1 MSGDAIPGFEL
12 FEKISE
18 GSVYSSYK
26 ARQTALDRWVVLTL
40 MTPEFSADEERA
52 RGVLKEAKKVARL
65 KHSGILQVFDLGQ
78 EGGRIFLITEY
89 VEGASVEQL
98 LKSIGKLPAAKAL
111 EIVRAVADA
120 LDFAWVRA
128 SLIHG
133 GLTPGRIIIEQNLAK
148 LAGLGLAGLDAEQRG
163 GGREGSYLPLDRV
176 PGDRPTVRDDIYA
189 LGLIW
194 REMLTGLPT
203 VPEEVHGTSPTA
215 GNPPPGV
222 PLTDWKMVRRMTTPD
237 LEQRYSKWT
246 DVVRDFKVA
255 DGVGAVSQPVDKASV
270 SAPVSIPT
278 RERAPVEKPAIV
290 RSAPAKRFV
299 VAANL
304 EQNPVST
311 GGAPS
316 GGMTGE
322 KAAVPASGQPW
333 VGVSWAVVLV
343 VWLGVGWL
351 LWHLPQGTGL
361 DFTVRDLPPPVAM
374 IRPEAAP
381 VSITSDSGKPPS
393 PVVAAPVI
401 PVVSAPKAPAP
412 EDPRQKTARE
422 ILEMEDQAAAYLLRE
437 ELENSVGALDII
449 LEDSDNDDLRHAA
462 RPLKEFVT
470 QVAGLNTA
478 VASAMRLKSGE
489 EVAVMLKGKPIRGRL
504 MSING
509 DQIELEETVEQK
521 TSILKRHHSI
531 ALADVD
537 PTDRARWLGDGA
549 GPVRK
554 AMLFILA
561 WRSHQP
567 EAMLSRLAGQSGA
580 LSGAFQR
587 RVSSMPAARSAAE

>member
-1 MSGDAIPGFEL
+1 
-12 FEKISE
+12 
-18 GSVYSSYK
+18 
-26 ARQTALDRWVVLTL
+26 
-40 MTPEFSADEERA
+40 
-52 RGVLKEAKKVARL
+52 
-65 KHSGILQVFDLGQ
+65 
-78 EGGRIFLITEY
+78 
-89 VEGASVEQL
+89 
-98 LKSIGKLPAAKAL
+98 
-111 EIVRAVADA
+111 
-120 LDFAWVRA
+120 
-128 SLIHG
+128 
-133 GLTPGRIIIEQNLAK
+133 
-148 LAGLGLAGLDAEQRG
+148 
-163 GGREGSYLPLDRV
+163 
-176 PGDRPTVRDDIYA
+176 
-189 LGLIW
+189 
-194 REMLTGLPT
+194 
-203 VPEEVHGTSPTA
+203 
-215 GNPPPGV
+215 
-222 PLTDWKMVRRMTTPD
+222 
-237 LEQRYSKWT
+237 
-246 DVVRDFKVA
+246 
-255 DGVGAVSQPVDKASV
+255 
-270 SAPVSIPT
+270 
-278 RERAPVEKPAIV
+278 
-290 RSAPAKRFV
+290 
-299 VAANL
+299 
-304 EQNPVST
+304 
-311 GGAPS
+311 
-316 GGMTGE
+316 MTGE

-381 VSITSDSGKPPS
+381 VSIASDSGKPPS

-401 PVVSAPKAPAP
+401 PVVSAPKGPAP

-462 RPLKEFVT
+462 RPFKEFVS

-489 EVAVMLKGKPIRGRL
+489 EVTVMLKGKPIKGRL

-509 DQIELEETVEQK
+509 EQIELEETVEQK
-521 TSILKRHHSI
+521 STILKRHHSI

-537 PTDRARWLGDGA
+537 PTDRARWLGEGA

-587 RVSSMPAARSAAE
+587 RVNSMPAARSAAE